1 MISFQPNQAGSF
13 QPIQLINV
21 IGRVCHI
28 DHKFGEPDFLNALK
42 MRAFQTIPIQLIGI
56 SSAPHKIKEPK

>member
-21 IGRVCHI
+21 IGRVCQI
-28 DHKFGEPDFLNALK
+28 DPKYEPDFLNALK
-42 MRAFQTIPIQLIGI
+42 MRAFQTIPIQLIGV
-56 SSAPHKIKEPK
+56 SNAPQKIKEPR